1 MVDGVDKK
9 EEVRGSNLPDFF
21 FFGFSL
27 HLFSA
32 HSLKLTSLNAFLF
45 TALSFVLSLCIV
57 LYLYNRIHWAATMPS
72 PGISSTGTK
81 RRT

>member
-1 MVDGVDKK
+1 MVGGVV
-9 EEVRGSNLPDFF
+9 ERRSGVRIFLNFF
-21 FFGFSL
+21 FWFLL

-32 HSLKLTSLNAFLF
+32 HSLKLKSLNAFLF

-57 LYLYNRIHWAATMPS
+57 LYLYNRIHWAATMLS

-81 RRT
+81 RRS